1 MDKGYQDVM
10 SHMIRSVEEIV
21 DISESNSTPDK
32 MAYKYLIKQ
41 VDRLLRSRA
50 LDQQYD
56 AMFEVPAMVLFQ
68 PHFDRGFV
76 AVKIARHYRRRGFK
90 CDMDGFTIVL
100 RWGKMDSSDDS
111 SEDSSDENN
120 ENNHDRK
127 SEDEE
132 DSDEALPSRKIVI
145 ESSSSLVSRV
155 ASMKK
160 SPKVVKKS

>member
-1 MDKGYQDVM
+1 
-10 SHMIRSVEEIV
+10 MIRSVEEIV

-50 LDQQYD
+50 LDQQYG

-76 AVKIARHYRRRGFK
+76 AKKISRHYRKRGFK
-90 CDMDGFTIVL
+90 CDMESFTIVL
-100 RWGKMDSSDDS
+100 RWGKMDSDIGTDS
-111 SEDSSDENN
+111 SEESDPGDHDDADDVKSDDDS
-120 ENNHDRK
+120 
-127 SEDEE
+127 EE
-132 DSDEALPSRKIVI
+132 ESKLPPPRKIVVDTN
-145 ESSSSLVSRV
+145 SSLVSRV

-160 SPKVVKKS
+160 STVVKKS

>member
-1 MDKGYQDVM
+1 MDKGYLNVM
-10 SHMIRSVEEIV
+10 SHMIRCVEEIV

-76 AVKIARHYRRRGFK
+76 AVKIARHYRKRGFK

-111 SEDSSDENN
+111 SEDSSED
-120 ENNHDRK
+120 DK
-127 SEDEE
+127 SEDAEE
-132 DSDEALPSRKIVI
+132 DSEEEESLPSRKIVI

-160 SPKVVKKS
+160 SPNVVKKS

>member
-1 MDKGYQDVM
+1 M

-76 AVKIARHYRRRGFK
+76 AKKIARHYRKRGFK
-90 CDMDGFTIVL
+90 CDMDSFTIVL
-100 RWGKMDSSDDS
+100 RWGKMDSDIGTDS
-111 SEDSSDENN
+111 SEESDADDHTDDLDDPKSDDDS
-120 ENNHDRK
+120 
-127 SEDEE
+127 EE
-132 DSDEALPSRKIVI
+132 DNLPPPRKIVVDTN
-145 ESSSSLVSRV
+145 SSLVSRV

-160 SPKVVKKS
+160 STSVVKKS

>member
-1 MDKGYQDVM
+1 
-10 SHMIRSVEEIV
+10 MIRSVEEIV

-76 AVKIARHYRRRGFK
+76 AVKIARHYRKRGFK

-111 SEDSSDENN
+111 SSNSSD
-120 ENNHDRK
+120 HDEVNDEVRK
-127 SEDEE
+127 SEDENVEE
-132 DSDEALPSRKIVI
+132 DSEEDLPSRKIVI

-160 SPKVVKKS
+160 SMKKKS

>member
-1 MDKGYQDVM
+1 
-10 SHMIRSVEEIV
+10 MIRSVEEIL

-41 VDRLLRSRA
+41 IDRLLRSRA

-76 AVKIARHYRRRGFK
+76 AVKIARHYRKRGFK

-120 ENNHDRK
+120 HDEVRK
-127 SEDEE
+127 SEENSDEE
-132 DSDEALPSRKIVI
+132 DSEEPLPSRKIVI
-145 ESSSSLVSRV
+145 ESSSSLLSRV

-160 SPKVVKKS
+160 TS